1 MIRQSR
7 REFIKKAAYIPP
19 VILTL
24 AAAPS
29 YAKTGSHKELT
40 RPDPVRPAHPVFPPP
55 RPIVTLPGRGK

>member
-29 YAKTGSHKELT
+29 YAKTGSYKEHG
-40 RPDPVRPAHPVFPPP
+40 RSDPVRPPPPMYSPP
-55 RPIVTLPGRGK
+55 RPMMTPPGRGK